1 MLPSIY
7 FLFSISIH
15 ITFDKNNLN
24 LRLVINILKSHSINL
39 NKKKKTIK
47 KFSIHLY
54 DYKIFKIIS

>member
-1 MLPSIY
+1 MN
-7 FLFSISIH
+7 FDDT
-15 ITFDKNNLN
+15 TFDKNNLN

-39 NKKKKTIK
+39 NKKIKTIK